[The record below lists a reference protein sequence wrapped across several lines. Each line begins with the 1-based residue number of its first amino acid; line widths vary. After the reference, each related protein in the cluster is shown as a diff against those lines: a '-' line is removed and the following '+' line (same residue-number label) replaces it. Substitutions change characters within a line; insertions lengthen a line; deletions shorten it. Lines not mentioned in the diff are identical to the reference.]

1 MKIAVVG
8 AGYVGLVSGACFA
21 EFGFEVVCID
31 KDPEKIRRLRLGE
44 IPIHEPGL
52 DTLVIASQR
61 AGRLTFSDDLAAGV
75 RGAHVVLIAV
85 GTPTRRGEDAA
96 DLAFVKEAA
105 RQIALA
111 MDGFTVVVTK
121 STVPVGTA
129 RMLETLIR
137 NTRPDADFE
146 VAANP
151 EFLREGSAVEDFLRP
166 DRVVVGVESERARE
180 RMERLYRPL
189 MVRDVPVLFT
199 GFETAEIIKYAA
211 NAFLATRIGFINE
224 IADICEEVGADISA
238 VTRGMGLDRRI
249 GQHYLQPGPGFGG
262 SCFPKD
268 TRALVSISREAGA
281 PSRIV
286 ESVVASNEARKERLV
301 GRVLAA
307 LGDQLSDVR
316 IGVLGVAFKAD
327 TDDMREAAALA
338 LVPALQARGA
348 TVQAYDPVAMKA
360 AAPLLPG
367 VAWCGDA
374 YEAVSGADAAVVLT
388 EWNEFRGLDLRRLAA
403 AMRRPVMLDFRNIY
417 LPADIERTP
426 FIYHSVGRPLMQK
439 QPIVTAQ
446 SLPQRTT
453 NIRDR
458 TGR

>member
-21 EFGFEVVCID
+21 EFGFDVVCID

-52 DTLVIASQR
+52 ESLAAASQR
-61 AGRLTFSDDLAAGV
+61 AGRLTFSDDFAASV
-75 RGAHVVLIAV
+75 RGAQVVLIAV

-129 RMLETLIR
+129 RMLEALIR
-137 NTRPDADFE
+137 ETRQDADFE
-146 VAANP
+146 LAANP

-166 DRVVVGVESERARE
+166 DRVVVGVESARARE

-199 GFETAEIIKYAA
+199 GFETAELIKYAA

-286 ESVVASNEARKERLV
+286 ESVVASNEARKDRLAS
-301 GRVLAA
+301 RVIAA
-307 LGDQLSDVR
+307 LGEKLSGVR
-316 IGVLGVAFKAD
+316 VGVLGVAFKAD

-338 LVPALQARGA
+338 LVPALQARGVI
-348 TVQAYDPVAMKA
+348 VQAYDPVAMKA

-367 VAWCGDA
+367 VAWCPDA
-374 YEAVSGADAAVVLT
+374 YEAVAGTDAAVVLT
-388 EWNEFRGLDLRRLAA
+388 EWNEFRGLDLRRLAG

-417 LPADIERTP
+417 SPADIERTP
-426 FIYHSVGRPLMQK
+426 FVYHSVGRPLHPAVDRIARQDFAPRARK
-439 QPIVTAQ
+439 VQ
-446 SLPQRTT
+446 S
-453 NIRDR
+453 
-458 TGR
+458 

>member
-21 EFGFEVVCID
+21 EFGFQVVCVD
-31 KDPEKIRRLRLGE
+31 KDPEKIRRLGLGE

-52 DTLVIASQR
+52 DTLVATSQR

-75 RGAHVVLIAV
+75 QGAQVVLIAV

-96 DLAFVKEAA
+96 DLAFVTQAA

-129 RMLETLIR
+129 RMLAALIR
-137 NTRPDADFE
+137 ETRPDADFE
-146 VAANP
+146 VVSNP

-166 DRVVVGVESERARE
+166 DRVVVGVDSRRARE

-224 IADICEEVGADISA
+224 IADICEAVGADIAA

-268 TRALVSISREAGA
+268 TRALVSISRGAGA

-286 ESVVASNEARKERLV
+286 ESVVASNEARKDRLA
-301 GRVLAA
+301 GRVIAA
-307 LGDQLSDVR
+307 LGEKLSGVR
-316 IGVLGVAFKAD
+316 VGVLGVAFKAD
-327 TDDMREAAALA
+327 TDDMREAAALS

-348 TVQAYDPVAMKA
+348 VVRAFDPVAMKA
-360 AAPLLPG
+360 AAALLPE
-367 VAWCGDA
+367 VMWCADA
-374 YEAVSGADAAVVLT
+374 YEAVAGAEAAVVLT

-403 AMRRPVMLDFRNIY
+403 AMRRPVMVDFRNIY
-417 LPADIERTP
+417 SPADIERTP
-426 FIYHSVGRPLMQK
+426 FVYHSVGRPTLCGAI
-439 QPIVTAQ
+439 PTDEVASPPRAGT
-446 SLPQRTT
+446 LT
-453 NIRDR
+453 
-458 TGR
+458 